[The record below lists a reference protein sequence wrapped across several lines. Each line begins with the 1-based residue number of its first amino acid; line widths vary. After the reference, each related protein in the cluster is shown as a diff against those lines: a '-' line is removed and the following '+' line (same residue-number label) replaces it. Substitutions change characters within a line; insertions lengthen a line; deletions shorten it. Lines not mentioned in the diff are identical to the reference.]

1 MITPYKFNPIFL
13 TYSYSTYFE
22 GSVRL
27 NINGKVY
34 YMNAKDYYDSI
45 NLDIAATIYMVY
57 CALHLI
63 ACTFMVHFCAND
75 MEANVIITANMM
87 SIVATKEY
95 ISPIFVM
102 SLTLWYILCVYYLF
116 DNLFHDFSHI
126 VSFLVS
132 TFHILISH
140 FIFINFD
147 Y

>member
-1 MITPYKFNPIFL
+1 MITPYKFNPIFI
-13 TYSYSTYFE
+13 TYSYTTYFE

-63 ACTFMVHFCAND
+63 ACTFLVKFCPND
-75 MEANVIITANMM
+75 MEANVIIAANMM
-87 SIVATKEY
+87 SIVAAKEY

-140 FIFINFD
+140 LIFINFD